1 MARWSRF
8 AAVLGALTLLTA
20 MPPGS
25 AAGACQFVLGFGAF
39 ADHLPLVMGQCLDD
53 EQHDL
58 ASGDALQ
65 HTTTGLLVWRKAD
78 NFTAFTA
85 VDGTWIKASAFKQQL
100 HVAQAVT
107 IGRRWRGGAGREQ
120 PKPAAPRRGRACC
133 PTPPGTGR

>member
-39 ADHLPLVMGQCLDD
+39 ADHLPRVMGQCLDD

-78 NFTAFTA
+78 NFTAFT
-85 VDGTWIKASAFKQQL
+85 DGFHTW
-100 HVAQAVT
+100 VAGPNGIEERQNTQRFA
-107 IGRRWRGGAGREQ
+107 WEANPEDL
-120 PKPAAPRRGRACC
+120 PLAP
-133 PTPPGTGR
+133 